1 MILII
6 NTRPKPAYRRQGLA
20 GSWRQETD
28 QAGTFWS
35 ALNVLL
41 PASGAKPGY
50 KPIWNYTKTMK
61 NHKNTAGTM
70 RNQSGTMKN
79 PSGKAIKTPKTLHF
93 TNHITKPHQVWVV
106 VVQEVEITPVGD
118 GPG

>member
-1 MILII
+1 MSRFPPPALGLDI
-6 NTRPKPAYRRQGLA
+6 NQ
-20 GSWRQETD
+20 S
-28 QAGTFWS
+28 GTI
-35 ALNVLL
+35 
-41 PASGAKPGY
+41 K
-50 KPIWNYTKTMK
+50 KTMK